1 MKTKAEILASDFV
14 MIAADASPTG
24 QAFVMAIENGVA
36 NPNPV
41 IAECAVA
48 PGYYNLLAAS
58 RVMFGALDNQAVWL
72 QKLLDLCD
80 ATGVDPASDLPKT
93 LASMQDAVM
102 LAQQCATDGLNNV
115 ASTILRT
122 GLK

>member
-1 MKTKAEILASDFV
+1 MKTKAEILATDFV
-14 MIAADASPTG
+14 MIASEASPTG

-36 NPNPV
+36 SPNPV

-58 RVMFGALDNQAVWL
+58 RVMFGALNDQTVWL
-72 QKLLDLCD
+72 QKLLDMLD
-80 ATGVDPASDLPKT
+80 ALGQPEESDLRKT
-93 LASMQDAVM
+93 LVSMQNAAM

-115 ASTILRT
+115 ATTILRT